1 MDLTNLVQKQQ
12 AAAQQQSYSKEEYA
26 AMKKAEREQTWARVD
41 ALAEDAFSAPDKL
54 RGILDFIACCTP
66 QNTATLLL
74 LHDQNPDITMPKTVE
89 EWRREGR
96 VPRVFGEGYTA
107 LLRQSYAR
115 EPGKTAS
122 GYNVGKVY
130 DVSQVRGRPV
140 PPPAHYEPEELVA
153 AMIATSPVPVQLADN
168 LPENVPAQYVP
179 AQRTIFVR
187 NNMDTA
193 TTVCALAR
201 EQAQAG
207 FDTDRSYRRQTFA
220 AQSYCAAYIVARKYG
235 LETGGFQ
242 MEPILSAC
250 AGLDAEGKRNFLSD
264 AKGAAYKV
272 ERNMEQ
278 SLNARQAEIVQDPFD
293 ITVPAPAQPA
303 HEQAQ
308 PKPKARGGKD
318 AAERA

>member
-1 MDLTNLVQKQQ
+1 M
-12 AAAQQQSYSKEEYA
+12 
-26 AMKKAEREQTWARVD
+26 D

-96 VPRVFGEGYTA
+96 IPRVLGEGYTA

-130 DVSQVRGRPV
+130 DVTQVRGRPV

-153 AMIATSPVPVQLADN
+153 AMIATSPAPVQLADN

-179 AQRTIFVR
+179 AQRAIFVR
-187 NNMDTA
+187 
-193 TTVCALAR
+193 
-201 EQAQAG
+201 AG
-207 FDTDRSYRRQTFA
+207 
-220 AQSYCAAYIVARKYG
+220 
-235 LETGGFQ
+235 TG
-242 MEPILSAC
+242 
-250 AGLDAEGKRNFLSD
+250 AGTGR
-264 AKGAAYKV
+264 V
-272 ERNMEQ
+272 
-278 SLNARQAEIVQDPFD
+278 
-293 ITVPAPAQPA
+293 
-303 HEQAQ
+303 
-308 PKPKARGGKD
+308 
-318 AAERA
+318 